1 MKVHKT
7 NLASFFKI
15 KLFIFT
21 ILVLLVSTFPTFTA
35 YAWAPNNSF
44 YLTIEK
50 EKIPSGTK
58 FIDMLL
64 PINENDKYYVPYS
77 VNNLSQFNIAK
88 ESEIV
93 TYNKDGYRSYT
104 FHISDSNSQMQPE
117 VLYYFNI
124 TEDEYNTHKELL
136 SPFISSIETAAN
148 GDFFNGLARCN
159 VPIYLY
165 SDEYNN
171 FWNVISNIKTN
182 DFQEYSPTVNFN
194 DYSYYNNH
202 NEYFGPRNASCD
214 YEYCCST
221 YKKVKFAY
229 IDGSGNILGVS
240 NVAPIYKRSIST
252 PGLSLSLSGL
262 KLSSDFSYGP
272 PLGILMYMSPFFVIC
287 ISIGTL
293 IVVISVIREYR
304 KARKKY

>member
-104 FHISDSNSQMQPE
+104 FHISDSNSQMQPQ

-202 NEYFGPRNASCD
+202 NE
-214 YEYCCST
+214 
-221 YKKVKFAY
+221 
-229 IDGSGNILGVS
+229 
-240 NVAPIYKRSIST
+240 
-252 PGLSLSLSGL
+252 
-262 KLSSDFSYGP
+262 
-272 PLGILMYMSPFFVIC
+272 
-287 ISIGTL
+287 
-293 IVVISVIREYR
+293 
-304 KARKKY
+304 

>member
-1 MKVHKT
+1 MKVYII
-7 NLASFFKI
+7 NLASFFKR
-15 KLFIFT
+15 KLFIIT
-21 ILVLLVSTFPTFTA
+21 ILVLLLSTFTTFTV
-35 YAWAPNNSF
+35 YAWAWEETF
-44 YLTIEK
+44 RLRIEK

-64 PINENDKYYVPYS
+64 PINENDKYYVPY
-77 VNNLSQFNIAK
+77 NLDNLNEFYIAK

-93 TYNKDGYRSYT
+93 SYNKDGYRSYT
-104 FHISDSNSQMQPE
+104 FHISDSNSQMRPE
-117 VLYYFNI
+117 VTYYFNI
-124 TEDEYNTHKELL
+124 TEDEYNTYKELL
-136 SPFISSIETAAN
+136 SPFVSSIETDAEGN
-148 GDFFNGLARCN
+148 FFNGVARCN
-159 VPIYLY
+159 VPIFLY

-171 FWNVISNIKTN
+171 FWNVISNIKTK
-182 DFQEYSPTVNFN
+182 DFQEYSPTVDFNN
-194 DYSYYNNH
+194 DYIYKYHSYYSK
-202 NEYFGPRNASCD
+202 PRNATCD

-272 PLGILMYMSPFFVIC
+272 PLGFLMYLFPFFVIC
-287 ISIGTL
+287 ISIVIL

-304 KARKKY
+304 KARKKN